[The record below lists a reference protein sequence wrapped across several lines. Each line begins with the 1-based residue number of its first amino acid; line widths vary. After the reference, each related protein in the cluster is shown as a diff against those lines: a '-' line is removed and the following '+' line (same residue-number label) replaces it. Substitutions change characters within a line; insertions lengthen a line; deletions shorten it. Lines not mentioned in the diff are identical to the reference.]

1 MSRVGKQ
8 PITLPAG
15 VKIDVR
21 DGTVSVQGAKGTLT
35 RALPAGVEVAI
46 QGGTVNV
53 TRSAED
59 KITRMQHGTTR
70 SLIEGMI
77 EGVTKG
83 YTIDLEIQGVG
94 FKGNLQGSILV
105 LNLGFSHEIRFE
117 VPEGISIKVTDGT
130 ALAVTGIDKQKVG
143 DTAARIRSYYKAEP
157 YKGKGVRYK
166 GEKVRRKAGKSAA

>member
-8 PITLPAG
+8 PISLPAG
-15 VKIDVR
+15 VKIDVKDR
-21 DGTVSVQGAKGTLT
+21 TFTVQGPKGTLS
-35 RALPAGVEVAI
+35 RPLPSQVDLKVEGPV
-46 QGGTVNV
+46 VSV
-53 TRSAED
+53 LRSAED

-70 SLIEGMI
+70 SLLEGMV

-83 YTIDLEIQGVG
+83 YAIELEIQGVG
-94 FKGNLQGSILV
+94 FKGTLQGGVLV

-117 VPEGISIKVTDGT
+117 VPAGITIKVTDGT
-130 ALAVTGIDKQKVG
+130 ALAIAGIDKQKVG